1 MRSMIVVIAAVIST
15 AVFAQE
21 QTNVEQPAP
30 RPPHVVARQA
40 DGRSVADFVLTT
52 CLSAVADPAA
62 IDVMAREKRWVRLPP
77 PPGGPSR
84 AVAGRLPRSRWRVD
98 GFFVTMW
105 TPGDGSGNPDVPAC
119 FVGIRPSR
127 EVKRDEFFDAIS
139 AALDL
144 RPYKDTTSSNFR
156 QETYEIIGTKRKL
169 LFSSSNEDGT
179 MSGASI
185 FTDNSVP

>member
-1 MRSMIVVIAAVIST
+1 MRSIIAVIAAVMST
-15 AVFAQE
+15 AVFAQA
-21 QTNVEQPAP
+21 QTEVDQPAP
-30 RPPHVVARQA
+30 RPPQVLARPA

-62 IDVMAREKRWVRLPP
+62 IDVMAQEKKWVRLPP

-84 AVAGRLPRSRWRVD
+84 AAGRPPRSRWRVD

-156 QETYEIIGTKRKL
+156 QEMYEIIGTKRKL
-169 LFSSSNEDGT
+169 LLSSSNEDGT

-185 FTDNSVP
+185 FTDNSLP